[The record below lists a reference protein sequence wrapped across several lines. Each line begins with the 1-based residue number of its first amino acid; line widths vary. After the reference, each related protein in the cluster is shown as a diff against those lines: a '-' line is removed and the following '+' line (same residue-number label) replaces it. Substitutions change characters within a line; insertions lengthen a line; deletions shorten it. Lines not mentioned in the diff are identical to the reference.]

1 MKKLILAILAIWLTF
16 AQAFCQDTSITG
28 SITGSITD
36 LKQAAVKDATITL
49 LRTADSTRTNVKVA
63 DHDGRFAFVRLKTG
77 SYRIHISASGYNIYL
92 SKPITVSADIPV
104 IALGTIPL
112 EFTTNALKEVII
124 TSKKAFIEQKID
136 RTVVNV
142 DALISNA
149 GTTAL
154 DVLEKSPG
162 VQVDQNGTIS
172 LKGQQGAV
180 IFIDDKP
187 TYLSGTDLQNY
198 LRSLPSNTIAKIE
211 IMTNPPAKYDAAGN
225 AGVINIKTIKRKN
238 QDFNMGLNLS
248 ARQSKSLSSNNSMDF
263 NFRKDR
269 VNLFGNFAYTLRNS
283 FNDLSIFRRYKN
295 ADGST
300 NNTFNQNSYI
310 KRLGYGFKT
319 TLGADYYS
327 SEKTTYGIVF
337 NGLLRFPET
346 NNISSGF
353 ILNRNGILDSSIYAQ
368 NSEKGTFKNGSV
380 NLNYRHEFRKGSS
393 EITANLDYLNF
404 GINNDQ
410 DFANQS
416 YSSAGIFTAQ
426 DVLTGELPS
435 EIRIYSAKTD
445 YSQPLSSGWKIEAG
459 LKTSYTNTNNIANY
473 LNITSG
479 NPVPDYNRTNH
490 FQYKEDINAAY
501 LNINKDYRRLS
512 LQAGLRLENT
522 VSNGLQLGN
531 TIKADSSFKRNYT
544 NLFPT
549 LFILYKLDSLAEHQ
563 LKFNYGRRIDR
574 PYYQDLNPFISQ
586 LDKYTYYVGNPYL
599 KPAFSDKFELG
610 YVYKN
615 NLTVTI
621 SYSNTKDDGN
631 ETIEIVN
638 GIYYSKPGNIGT
650 IKVINLSVSGGFE
663 PSKWLS
669 LQLNANIS
677 GVHAQSAFYTGLLDT
692 KGISLYGQ
700 GLLQFKLGKGWNMQW
715 DGNYQSKSKSTQF
728 VIGSRGSLNAAVAK
742 SISAMV
748 SIKFSVSDLLHTNV
762 NRGTINNLYLT
773 DANFRT
779 KGDSRN
785 ALLTLSFRFGKAV
798 AGQRKHENTGADA
811 EQGRVKN

>member
-1 MKKLILAILAIWLTF
+1 MKKLIMAILAIWISF
-16 AQAFCQDTSITG
+16 AQAFCQDASVKATITG
-28 SITGSITD
+28 TITD
-36 LKQAAVKDATITL
+36 AKGAAVKAATVTL
-49 LRTADSTRTNVKVA
+49 LRTADSIKIDAKVA
-63 DHDGRFAFVRLKTG
+63 DQDGKFAFEVIKAG
-77 SYRIHISASGYNIYL
+77 AYRIRISVVGFKIYN
-92 SKPITVSADIPV
+92 SETITVGADKPLIG
-104 IALGTIPL
+104 LGIIPL
-112 EFTTNALKEVII
+112 ESTSNALKEVII

-187 TYLSGTDLQNY
+187 TYLSGADMQNY
-198 LRSLPSNTIAKIE
+198 LRALPATTIDQIE
-211 IMTNPPAKYDAAGN
+211 IMTNPPARYDAAGN
-225 AGVINIKTIKRKN
+225 AGVINIKTKKRKTLG
-238 QDFNMGLNLS
+238 FNMGLNLS
-248 ARQSKSLSSNNSMDF
+248 VRQSRNLSSNNSMDF
-263 NFRKDR
+263 NFRKDK

-283 FNDLSIFRRYKN
+283 YNDLSIFRRYKD

-300 NNTFNQNSYI
+300 NSTFNQNTYI

-319 TLGADYYS
+319 TIGADYYS
-327 SEKTTYGIVF
+327 SEKTTFGIVL
-337 NGLLRFPET
+337 NGLLRYPET
-346 NNISSGF
+346 NNISSGS

-368 NSEKGTFKNGSV
+368 NTEKGTFKNGSV
-380 NLNYRHEFRKGSS
+380 NLNYRHEFRKGGS

-410 DFANQS
+410 HFANQN

-426 DVLTGELPS
+426 DVLTGQLPS
-435 EIRIYSAKTD
+435 EIRIYAAKTD
-445 YSQPLSSGWKIEAG
+445 YSQALSGGWKVEAG
-459 LKTSYTNTNNIANY
+459 LKTSYTNTDNIANY
-473 LNITSG
+473 LNLTNG

-501 LNINKDYRRLS
+501 LNINKDYKRLT
-512 LQAGLRLENT
+512 LQVGLRLENT
-522 VSNGLQLGN
+522 VSNGIQLGN

-549 LFILYKLDSLAEHQ
+549 FFVMYKLDSLAEHQ

-599 KPAFSDKFELG
+599 RPSFSNKFELG

-621 SYSNTKDDGN
+621 SYSNSKDDGN

-638 GIYYSKPGNIGT
+638 GIYYSKPANIGT
-650 IKVINLSVSGGFE
+650 IKVINLSVSGGFDLN
-663 PSKWLS
+663 KWLS

-677 GVHAQSAFYTGLLDT
+677 GVHARSAFYTGLLDT
-692 KGISLYGQ
+692 KGVALYGQ
-700 GLLQFKLGKGWNMQW
+700 GLLQFKLGNGWNMQW

-728 VIGSRGSLNAAVAK
+728 VIESRGALNAAVAK
-742 SISAMV
+742 SISAMA
-748 SIKFSVSDLLHTNV
+748 SIKFSVSDILHTNI
-762 NRGTINNLYLT
+762 NRGTINNLNLT
-773 DANFRT
+773 DANFKT

-785 ALLTLSFRFGKAV
+785 VLLTFSLRFGKAV
-798 AGQRKHENTGADA
+798 AGQRKHENTGADT

>member
-1 MKKLILAILAIWLTF
+1 MAILAIWITY
-16 AQAFCQDTSITG
+16 AQAFCQEATIKRSIVG
-28 SITGSITD
+28 NIVDANQVAIG
-36 LKQAAVKDATITL
+36 DATISL
-49 LRTADSTRTNVKVA
+49 LPISDSIKIEATFP
-63 DHDGRFAFVRLKTG
+63 DPDGRFTFASLKAG
-77 SYRIHISASGYNIYL
+77 SYLLRISAVGFKIYN
-92 SKPITVSADIPV
+92 SQPIIVKANGPL
-104 IALGTIPL
+104 IALGTIFLAP
-112 EFTTNALKEVII
+112 TSNALKEVTV

-162 VQVDQNGTIS
+162 VQVNQNGTIS

-187 TYLSGTDLQNY
+187 TYLSGADLQNY
-198 LRSLPSNTIAKIE
+198 LRSLPSTTIDQIE

-225 AGVINIKTIKRKN
+225 AGVINIKIKKN
-238 QDFNMGLNLS
+238 KKLGFNMGLNLS
-248 ARQSKSLSSNNSMDF
+248 ARQSKNLSSNNSMDF
-263 NFRKDR
+263 NFRKDK

-295 ADGST
+295 ADGTT
-300 NNTFNQNSYI
+300 NSTFNQNSYI

-319 TLGADYYS
+319 TIGADYYS
-327 SEKTTYGIVF
+327 SEKTTLGIVL

-346 NNISSGF
+346 NNRSSGSL
-353 ILNRNGILDSSIYAQ
+353 LNKNGLLDSSIYAQ
-368 NSEKGTFKNGSV
+368 NNEKGTFKNGSI
-380 NLNYRHEFRKGSS
+380 NLNYRHEFKKGGP

-404 GINNDQ
+404 AINNDQ

-416 YSSAGIFTAQ
+416 YSSAGIFTGQ
-426 DVLTGELPS
+426 DVLAGHLPS
-435 EIRIYSAKTD
+435 NIHIYAAKTD
-445 YSQPLSSGWKIEAG
+445 YSQALSIGWKLDAG
-459 LKTSYTNTNNIANY
+459 LKTSFTNTDNIANY
-473 LNITSG
+473 LNLTSG
-479 NPVPDYNRTNH
+479 NATVDYNRTNH
-490 FQYKEDINAAY
+490 FQYKENINAAY
-501 LNINKDYRRLS
+501 LNINKELARVTI
-512 LQAGLRLENT
+512 QAGLRLENT

-531 TIKADSSFKRNYT
+531 TIKSDSSFNRNYT

-599 KPAFSDKFELG
+599 KPSFSDKFELG

-615 NLTVTI
+615 NITTTL
-621 SYSNTKDDGN
+621 SYSYTKDDGN

-638 GIYYSKPGNIGT
+638 GIYYSKPANIGT

-677 GVHAQSAFYTGLLDT
+677 RVHAQSAFYTGLLDT

-700 GLLQFKLGKGWNMQW
+700 GLLQFQLGKGWSMQW

-728 VIGSRGSLNAAVAK
+728 VIGSRGSLNAAIAK
-742 SISAMV
+742 SISAMA

-785 ALLTLSFRFGKAV
+785 ALLTLSLRFGKAV
-798 AGQRKHENTGADA
+798 AGQRKHENTGADT